1 MTTKKE
7 CIVGIDLGTTTSSI
21 AIMKGGS
28 PEIIENAEGNRI
40 TPSIVA
46 FNGDKVSV
54 GVQAKRQLL
63 TNKYTI
69 FAAKRF
75 IGAKYSEVEKY
86 VKVVP
91 YGVTKKENGEISLKI
106 GEHKECTPQEIGA
119 HVLRKLVADAEEK
132 LGVKITKA
140 VITVPAYFNDS
151 QRQATKDAGRIA
163 GLQVE
168 RIVNEPTA
176 AAMAYGL
183 DKKVSGTIIV
193 YDLGGGTFDVSVLHV
208 EDGVIEV
215 QATNG
220 NTLLGGEDFDNLLI
234 NYVADEYKKQTGI
247 DLMRD
252 IKTRQ
257 RLKAACEEAKKNLS
271 TETETEISLTYIT
284 AEDHLQMK
292 ITRAKFESLVE
303 HLVQQ
308 TMEPCKKAIADA
320 KISKSDIKAVIL
332 VGGMTRMPRIRQAV
346 KDFFGQEPMQSINPD
361 EVVAL
366 GAAVQAGVLQGTVK
380 DMLLLDVTPLSL
392 GIETMGGVMTVL
404 IPRNT
409 TIPTEKSQIF
419 STAADNQTEVTIRV
433 FQGER
438 ELVEHNKLLGQFNL
452 TGIPAEPRG
461 VPQIEVKFDIDANGI
476 LAVKAK
482 DKKTNK
488 EQHIVI
494 KDSGGLSEAEI
505 QKAIKDA
512 EIHAEEDRKHKQI
525 IEKVN
530 ESERV
535 IHAVEQAQK
544 EYGDKLN
551 EDEKSKIDHAV
562 AALRKACADRDV
574 DAIERHVK
582 ELDEASGKLLQLA
595 REAASANAS
604 GGHGGAGENGG
615 HGEHASGGHGHAAG
629 DHGNSHGH
637 AEQARKASEDV
648 TDV

>member
-1 MTTKKE
+1 MSKE
-7 CIVGIDLGTTTSSI
+7 IIVGIDLGTTTSSI
-21 AIMKGGS
+21 AVMQGAA

-40 TPSIVA
+40 TPSIVS
-46 FNGDKVSV
+46 FQGDKVTV

-75 IGAKYSEVEKY
+75 IGAQYKEVETY
-86 VKVVP
+86 IKVVP
-91 YGVTKKENGEISLKI
+91 YGVTKRDNGEIGLKI
-106 GEHKECTPQEIGA
+106 GDGKECTPQEIGA
-119 HVLRKLVADAEEK
+119 HILRKLVSDAETK
-132 LGVKITKA
+132 LGVKIKKA

-220 NTLLGGEDFDNLLI
+220 DTLLGGEDFDNILI
-234 NYVADEYKKQTGI
+234 NYVADEHKKQTGV
-247 DLMRD
+247 DLMKD

-257 RLKAACEEAKKNLS
+257 RLKEACEEAKKNLS
-271 TETETEISLTYIT
+271 TANETEISLPYIT
-284 AEDHLQMK
+284 ADDHLQMK
-292 ITRAKFESLVE
+292 LTKAKFESLVE
-303 HLVQQ
+303 ELVQK
-308 TMEPCKKAIADA
+308 TMEPCKKAMSDA

-438 ELVEHNKLLGQFNL
+438 EIAEHNKLLGQFNL
-452 TGIPAEPRG
+452 TGIESAPRG
-461 VPQIEVKFDIDANGI
+461 IPQIEVKFDLDANGI

-512 EIHAEEDRKHKQI
+512 EIHAEEDKKQKEI
-525 IEKVN
+525 IEKIN
-530 ESERV
+530 ETDRV
-535 IHAVEQAQK
+535 IMAVDKAMGEH
-544 EYGDKLN
+544 GDKLSA
-551 EDEKSKIDHAV
+551 DEKAHITDCIT
-562 AALRKACADRDV
+562 ALKKACSDRDI
-574 DAIERHVK
+574 DAIEKHAK
-582 ELDEASGKLLQLA
+582 ELGEASGKLLQLA
-595 REAASANAS
+595 Q
-604 GGHGGAGENGG
+604 
-615 HGEHASGGHGHAAG
+615 EHASKAEAG
-629 DHGNSHGH
+629 Q
-637 AEQARKASEDV
+637 AEQAKKASEDV

>member
-1 MTTKKE
+1 ME
-7 CIVGIDLGTTTSSI
+7 
-21 AIMKGGS
+21 GGS

-54 GVQAKRQLL
+54 GIQAKRQLL

-75 IGAKYSEVEKY
+75 IGAKYNEVEKY
-86 VKVVP
+86 IKVVP
-91 YGVTKKENGEISLKI
+91 YGVAKKDNGEIALKI
-106 GEHKECTPQEIGA
+106 SDSKDCTPQEIGA
-119 HVLRKLVADAEEK
+119 HVLRKLVADAEAK
-132 LGVKITKA
+132 LGVKIKKA

-220 NTLLGGEDFDNLLI
+220 DTLLGGEDFDNLLI

-247 DLMRD
+247 DLMKD

-257 RLKAACEEAKKNLS
+257 RLKEACEEAKKNLS
-271 TETETEISLTYIT
+271 TATETEISLPYIT
-284 AEDHLQMK
+284 ADDHLQMK
-292 ITRAKFESLVE
+292 ITRSKFESLVE

-308 TMEPCKKAIADA
+308 TMEPCKKAMSDA

-438 ELVEHNKLLGQFNL
+438 EIAEHNKLLGQFNL

-476 LAVKAK
+476 LSVNAK

-488 EQHIVI
+488 EQKIVI

-525 IEKVN
+525 VEKIN
-530 ESERV
+530 EADR
-535 IHAVEQAQK
+535 IIDAVEKAQK
-544 EYGDKLN
+544 DHPDAITADEKTKLN
-551 EDEKSKIDHAV
+551 ESIAV
-562 AALRKACADRDV
+562 LRKACAARDL
-574 DAIERHVK
+574 DAIEKNIKDVA
-582 ELDEASGKLLQLA
+582 EASNKLLQ
-595 REAASANAS
+595 AAQQAAQAQTSS
-604 GGHGGAGENGG
+604 TSD
-615 HGEHASGGHGHAAG
+615 HAHHNHH
-629 DHGNSHGH
+629 DHNHQHTDH
-637 AEQARKASEDV
+637 AEQAQKASEDI